1 MLMHVPSFF
10 HLMHHIPPVP
20 PSISSQST
28 QRPRGKV
35 MQEPLFG
42 AFLHHF
48 STTSR
53 QAARI
58 RGARTR
64 SIACTQ
70 VHERIESGRTASGPR
85 SDEKSCTKGRGA
97 PSCSSSSH
105 HNSKGERID
114 DECFLCPFSSSILIL
129 SEITDYFFFR

>member
-1 MLMHVPSFF
+1 MYESLFSAS
-10 HLMHHIPPVP
+10 MHHIPPVP

-28 QRPRGKV
+28 QRPREKV

-42 AFLHHF
+42 ASCITFPPLPGK
-48 STTSR
+48 R
-53 QAARI
+53 PELEVR
-58 RGARTR
+58 RTR

-70 VHERIESGRTASGPR
+70 VHDRIESGRTASGPR